1 MDLLI
6 KNSRVVDFS
15 QDFIGDVYVKNGI
28 IHEIGRDLEKDCKI
42 IDGIGKVLMPA
53 FIDLHAH
60 FREPGYTYKEDIES
74 GCKAAAKG
82 GYTYV
87 NLMANTNPVCSNMNT
102 VNYVI
107 DKADKIGLIDVHQA
121 VSITK
126 EFDGETVNHIDE
138 LDEKVKVISEDGKDV
153 MNSKTMLK
161 AMAKGK
167 EKNILV
173 MCHCENHDLSS
184 TDMRLA
190 EDTMTWRNI
199 TLAQYTG
206 CSVHISHVSTR
217 KSMEYII
224 EAKKKGRNVT
234 CEVTPHHIALQD
246 DVKYRVN
253 PPLRKKEDR
262 DFLIKA
268 IREGWVDAI
277 GTDHAPHSYEDKVK
291 GAPGISG
298 IETAFSVCYSYLVRE
313 KEISLSK
320 LSEIMSK
327 NPAKI
332 MNLNRGQ
339 IKIGFSGDLV
349 LIDLDKDYTVDSD
362 LFISKGKNTP
372 FQGKKLYGKVE
383 KTIKSGEIIYDL
395 EKGGFNYG
403 N

>member
-1 MDLLI
+1 MELLI

-15 QDFIGDVYVKNGI
+15 QDFIGDVYIKNGI
-28 IHEIGRDLEKDCKI
+28 IHEIGRDLEKNCKT
-42 IDGIGKVLMPA
+42 IDGIGKVLMPS

-74 GCKAAAKG
+74 GSRAAAKG

-87 NLMANTNPVCSNMNT
+87 NLMPNTNPVCSSMDI

-107 DKADKIGLIDVHQA
+107 NKADEIGLIDVHQA
-121 VSITK
+121 VSITRD
-126 EFDGETVNHIDE
+126 FDGQTINHIDE

-153 MNSKTMLK
+153 MNSKTMIK
-161 AMAKGK
+161 AMEKAK

-173 MCHCENHDLSS
+173 MCHCENHDISAM
-184 TDMRLA
+184 DMRLA

-206 CSVHISHVSTR
+206 CPVHISHVSTK
-217 KSMEYII
+217 KSMNYII
-224 EAKKKGRNVT
+224 DAKRKGQNVT
-234 CEVTPHHIALQD
+234 CEVTPHHIALED
-246 DVKYRVN
+246 DINYRVN

-268 IREGWVDAI
+268 IREGLVDAI
-277 GTDHAPHSYEDKVK
+277 GTDHAPHSYEDKTK

-298 IETAFSVCYSYLVRE
+298 IETVFSVCYSYLVKK

-327 NPAKI
+327 NPAEI
-332 MNLNRGQ
+332 MNLNKGQ
-339 IKIGFSGDLV
+339 IKIGFMGDLV
-349 LIDLDKDYTVDSD
+349 LVNLEKSYKVNSDSF
-362 LFISKGKNTP
+362 LSKGKNTP
-372 FQGKKLYGKVE
+372 FEGKKLYGQVE
-383 KTIKSGEIIYDL
+383 KTIKSGKIIYDL
-395 EKGGFNYG
+395 YL
-403 N
+403 

>member
-1 MDLLI
+1 MELLI

-15 QDFIGDVYVKNGI
+15 QDFIGDVYIKNGI
-28 IHEIGRDLEKDCKI
+28 IHEIGRDLEKNCKT
-42 IDGIGKVLMPA
+42 IDGIGKVLMPS

-74 GCKAAAKG
+74 GSRAAAKG

-87 NLMANTNPVCSNMNT
+87 NLMPNTNPVCSSMDI

-107 DKADKIGLIDVHQA
+107 NKADEIGLIDVHQA
-121 VSITK
+121 VSITRD
-126 EFDGETVNHIDE
+126 FDGQTINHIDE

-153 MNSKTMLK
+153 MNSKTMIK
-161 AMAKGK
+161 AMEKAK

-173 MCHCENHDLSS
+173 MCHCENHDISAM
-184 TDMRLA
+184 DMRLA

-206 CSVHISHVSTR
+206 CPVHISHVSTK
-217 KSMEYII
+217 KSMNYII
-224 EAKKKGRNVT
+224 DAKRKGQNVT
-234 CEVTPHHIALQD
+234 CEVTPHHIALED
-246 DVKYRVN
+246 DINYRVN

-268 IREGWVDAI
+268 IREGLVDAI
-277 GTDHAPHSYEDKVK
+277 GTDHAPHSYKDKTK

-298 IETAFSVCYSYLVRE
+298 IETVFSVCYSYLVKK

-327 NPAKI
+327 NPAEI
-332 MNLNRGQ
+332 MNLNKGQ
-339 IKIGFSGDLV
+339 IKIGFMGDLV
-349 LIDLDKDYTVDSD
+349 LVNLEKSYKVNSDSF
-362 LFISKGKNTP
+362 LSKGKNTP
-372 FQGKKLYGKVE
+372 FEGKKLYGQVE
-383 KTIKSGEIIYDL
+383 KTIKSGKIIYDL
-395 EKGGFNYG
+395 YL
-403 N
+403 

>member
-1 MDLLI
+1 MELLI

-15 QDFIGDVYVKNGI
+15 QDFIGDVYIKNGI
-28 IHEIGRDLEKDCKI
+28 IHEIGRDLEKNCKT
-42 IDGIGKVLMPA
+42 IDGIGKVLMPS

-74 GCKAAAKG
+74 DSRAAAKG

-87 NLMANTNPVCSNMNT
+87 NLMPNTNPVCSSMDI

-107 DKADKIGLIDVHQA
+107 NKADEIGLIDVHQA
-121 VSITK
+121 VSITRD
-126 EFDGETVNHIDE
+126 FDGQTINHIDE

-153 MNSKTMLK
+153 MNSKTMIK
-161 AMAKGK
+161 AMEKAK

-173 MCHCENHDLSS
+173 MCHCENHDISAM
-184 TDMRLA
+184 DMRLA

-206 CSVHISHVSTR
+206 CPVHISHVSTK
-217 KSMEYII
+217 KSMNYII
-224 EAKKKGRNVT
+224 DAKRKGQNVT
-234 CEVTPHHIALQD
+234 CEVTPHHIALED
-246 DVKYRVN
+246 DINYRVN

-268 IREGWVDAI
+268 IREGLVDAI
-277 GTDHAPHSYEDKVK
+277 GTDHAPHSYEDKTK

-298 IETAFSVCYSYLVRE
+298 IETVFSVCYSYLVKK

-327 NPAKI
+327 NPAEI
-332 MNLNRGQ
+332 MNLNKGQ
-339 IKIGFSGDLV
+339 IKIGFMGDLV
-349 LIDLDKDYTVDSD
+349 LVNLEKSYKVNSDSF
-362 LFISKGKNTP
+362 LSKGKNTP
-372 FQGKKLYGKVE
+372 FEGKKLYGQVE
-383 KTIKSGEIIYDL
+383 KTIKSGKIIYDL
-395 EKGGFNYG
+395 YL
-403 N
+403 

>member
-1 MDLLI
+1 MELLI

-15 QDFIGDVYVKNGI
+15 QDFIGDVYIRNGI
-28 IHEIGRDLEKDCKI
+28 IHEIGRDLEKNCKT
-42 IDGIGKVLMPA
+42 IDGIGKVLMPS

-74 GCKAAAKG
+74 GSRAAAKG

-87 NLMANTNPVCSNMNT
+87 NLMPNTNPVCSSMDI

-107 DKADKIGLIDVHQA
+107 NKADEIGLIDVHQA
-121 VSITK
+121 VSITRD
-126 EFDGETVNHIDE
+126 FDGQTINHIDE

-153 MNSKTMLK
+153 MNSKTMIK
-161 AMAKGK
+161 AMEKAK

-173 MCHCENHDLSS
+173 MCHCENHDISAM
-184 TDMRLA
+184 DMRLA

-206 CSVHISHVSTR
+206 CTVHISHVSTK
-217 KSMEYII
+217 KSMNYII
-224 EAKKKGRNVT
+224 DAKRKGQNVT
-234 CEVTPHHIALQD
+234 CEVTPHHIALED
-246 DVKYRVN
+246 DINYRVN

-268 IREGWVDAI
+268 IREGLVDAI
-277 GTDHAPHSYEDKVK
+277 GTDHAPHSYEDKTK

-298 IETAFSVCYSYLVRE
+298 IETVFSVCYSYLVKK

-327 NPAKI
+327 NPAEI
-332 MNLNRGQ
+332 MNLNKGQ
-339 IKIGFSGDLV
+339 IKIGFMGDLV
-349 LIDLDKDYTVDSD
+349 LVNLEKSYKVNSDSF
-362 LFISKGKNTP
+362 LSKGKNTP
-372 FQGKKLYGKVE
+372 FEGKKLYGQVE
-383 KTIKSGEIIYDL
+383 KTIKSGKIIYDL
-395 EKGGFNYG
+395 YL
-403 N
+403 

>member
-1 MDLLI
+1 MELLI

-28 IHEIGRDLEKDCKI
+28 IHEIGRDLEKNCKTI
-42 IDGIGKVLMPA
+42 EGIGKVLMPS

-74 GCKAAAKG
+74 GSMAAAKG

-87 NLMANTNPVCSNMNT
+87 NLMPNTNPVCSSMDI

-107 DKADKIGLIDVHQA
+107 NKADEIGLIDVHQA
-121 VSITK
+121 VSITRD
-126 EFDGETVNHIDE
+126 FDGQTINHIDE

-153 MNSKTMLK
+153 MNSKTMIK
-161 AMAKGK
+161 AMEKAK

-173 MCHCENHDLSS
+173 MCHCENHDVSAM
-184 TDMRLA
+184 DMRLA

-206 CSVHISHVSTR
+206 CSVHISHVSTK
-217 KSMEYII
+217 KSMNYII
-224 EAKKKGRNVT
+224 DAKRKGQNVT
-234 CEVTPHHIALQD
+234 CEVTPHHIALED
-246 DVKYRVN
+246 GINYRVN

-268 IREGWVDAI
+268 IRGGLVDAI
-277 GTDHAPHSYEDKVK
+277 GTDHAPHSDEDKTK

-298 IETAFSVCYSYLVRE
+298 IETAFSVCYSYLVKK

-327 NPAKI
+327 NPAEI
-332 MNLNRGQ
+332 MCLNKGQ
-339 IKIGFSGDLV
+339 IKIGFMGDLV
-349 LIDLDKDYTVDSD
+349 LVNLEKSYKVNSNSF
-362 LFISKGKNTP
+362 LSKGKNTP
-372 FQGKKLYGKVE
+372 FEGKKLYGQVE
-383 KTIKSGEIIYDL
+383 KTIKSGKIIYDL
-395 EKGGFNYG
+395 YL
-403 N
+403 

>member
-15 QDFIGDVYVKNGI
+15 QDFIADVYIKDGI
-28 IHEIGRDLEKDCKI
+28 IHEIGRDLEKNCKT
-42 IDGIGKVLMPA
+42 IDGIGKVLMPS

-74 GCKAAAKG
+74 GSKAAVKG

-87 NLMANTNPVCSNMNT
+87 NLMPNTNPVCSSMGT

-107 DKADKIGLIDVHQA
+107 NKADEIGLIDVHQA
-121 VSITK
+121 VSITRD
-126 EFDGETVNHIDE
+126 FDGETINHIDE

-153 MNSKTMLK
+153 MNSKTMIK
-161 AMAKGK
+161 AMEKAK

-173 MCHCENHDLSS
+173 MCHCEDHDVSAM
-184 TDMRLA
+184 DMRLA

-199 TLAQYTG
+199 TLAKYTG
-206 CSVHISHVSTR
+206 CSVHISHVSTK
-217 KSMEYII
+217 KSMNYII
-224 EAKKKGRNVT
+224 DAKRKGQNVT
-234 CEVTPHHIALQD
+234 CEVTPHHIALED
-246 DVKYRVN
+246 DINYRVN

-268 IREGWVDAI
+268 IREGLVDAI
-277 GTDHAPHSYEDKVK
+277 GTDHAPHSYEDKIK

-298 IETAFSVCYSYLVRE
+298 IETAFSVCYSYLVKE

-327 NPAKI
+327 NPAEI
-332 MNLNRGQ
+332 MNLNKGQ
-339 IKIGFSGDLV
+339 IKIGFSGDLILV
-349 LIDLDKDYTVDSD
+349 NLDKSYKVNSHSF
-362 LFISKGKNTP
+362 LSKGKNTP
-372 FQGKKLYGKVE
+372 FEGKKLYGQIE
-383 KTIKSGEIIYDL
+383 KTIKNGKIIYNL
-395 EKGGFNYG
+395 EKGGF
-403 N
+403 

>member
-1 MDLLI
+1 MELLI

-28 IHEIGRDLEKDCKI
+28 IHEIGRDLEKNCKTI
-42 IDGIGKVLMPA
+42 EGIGKVLMPS

-74 GCKAAAKG
+74 GSMAAAKG

-87 NLMANTNPVCSNMNT
+87 NLMPNTNPVCSSMDI

-107 DKADKIGLIDVHQA
+107 NKADEIGLIDVHQA
-121 VSITK
+121 VSITRD
-126 EFDGETVNHIDE
+126 FDGQTINHIDE

-153 MNSKTMLK
+153 MNSKTMIK
-161 AMAKGK
+161 AMEKAK

-173 MCHCENHDLSS
+173 MCHCENHDVSGM
-184 TDMRLA
+184 DMRLA

-206 CSVHISHVSTR
+206 CSVHISHVSTK
-217 KSMEYII
+217 KSMNYII
-224 EAKKKGRNVT
+224 DAKRKGQNVT
-234 CEVTPHHIALQD
+234 CEVTPHHIALED
-246 DVKYRVN
+246 GINYRVN

-268 IREGWVDAI
+268 IREGLVDAI
-277 GTDHAPHSYEDKVK
+277 GTDHAPHSYEDKTK

-298 IETAFSVCYSYLVRE
+298 IETAFSVCYSYLVKK

-327 NPAKI
+327 NPSEI
-332 MNLNRGQ
+332 MNLNKGQ
-339 IKIGFSGDLV
+339 IKIGFMGDLV
-349 LIDLDKDYTVDSD
+349 LVNLEKSYKVNSDSF
-362 LFISKGKNTP
+362 LSKGKNTP
-372 FQGKKLYGKVE
+372 FEGKKLYGQVE
-383 KTIKSGEIIYDL
+383 KTIKSGKIIYDL
-395 EKGGFNYG
+395 YL
-403 N
+403 